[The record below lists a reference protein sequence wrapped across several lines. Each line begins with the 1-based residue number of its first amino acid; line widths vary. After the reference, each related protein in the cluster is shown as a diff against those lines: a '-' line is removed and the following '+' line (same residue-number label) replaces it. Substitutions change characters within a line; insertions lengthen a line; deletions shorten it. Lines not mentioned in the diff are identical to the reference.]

1 MTLKQCLLK
10 PRIIKEDYL
19 DVFSENVD
27 KILRNFANSFRQTKI
42 YMTFNEKIQQKS
54 KIFVT
59 YTVINLIRL

>member
-27 KILRNFANSFRQTKI
+27 KILRNFANCFRQTKI
-42 YMTFNEKIQQKS
+42 YMTFDEKIQQKS
-54 KIFVT
+54 KI
-59 YTVINLIRL
+59 YT